1 MKIISSCYFVYFHL
15 QFLLVCVV
23 ITNSYRQSH
32 CFVDYHNGTFGKQT
46 DGTVSVSEEDIYAFD
61 YAENLNNDQVY
72 FNIAVVIRLYI
83 VQYNYF
89 IIK

>member
-23 ITNSYRQSH
+23 ITNSYRQSKSRSK

-72 FNIAVVIRLYI
+72 FNKAVVISSI
-83 VQYNYF
+83 
-89 IIK
+89 